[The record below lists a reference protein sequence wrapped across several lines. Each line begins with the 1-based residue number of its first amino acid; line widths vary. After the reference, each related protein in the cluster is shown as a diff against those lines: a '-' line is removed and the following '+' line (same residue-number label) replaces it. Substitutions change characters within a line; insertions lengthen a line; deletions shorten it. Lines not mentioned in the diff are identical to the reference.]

1 MKKINKLSRLKK
13 IVSTLKKEG
22 KIIVFTNGCFDIL
35 HLGHLKILKEAKKQG
50 DILIVGLNSDI
61 SIKKNKGFS
70 RPIQDEITRSHILA
84 NMELVD
90 YVILFEEKT
99 PYNIIKE
106 LTPDVL
112 VKGGD
117 WTKNNIIGNDLVK
130 KIYRV
135 KLCSGQSTTNTI
147 NKIKNA

>member
-1 MKKINKLSRLKK
+1 MKKLNKLPRLKK
-13 IVSTLKKEG
+13 IVSKLKTEG
-22 KIIVFTNGCFDIL
+22 KVIVFTNGCFDIL
-35 HLGHLKILKEAKKQG
+35 HLGHLKILKEAKQQG

-61 SIKKNKGFS
+61 SIKKIKGS
-70 RPIQDEITRSHILA
+70 TRPIQDEITRSHILA

-99 PYNIIKE
+99 PYNIIKA

-135 KLCSGQSTTNTI
+135 KLCSGLSTTNTI